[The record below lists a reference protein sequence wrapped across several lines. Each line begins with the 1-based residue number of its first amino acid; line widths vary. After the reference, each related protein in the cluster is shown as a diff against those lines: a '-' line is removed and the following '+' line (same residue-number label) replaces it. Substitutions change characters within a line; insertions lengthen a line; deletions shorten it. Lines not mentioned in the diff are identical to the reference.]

1 MNKEEGW
8 TTSRGL
14 NWLQR
19 TALGVTLEQL
29 ERSVDAIERMLDGA
43 PAGITYTMA
52 LDLEPATLRQI
63 REQCA
68 AVRRQ
73 IADIAAAFA
82 LPPRQSNVR
91 QMIVAEMSNAW
102 AHLEDLR
109 PSKLQRYG
117 SVDPILNETLAPRL
131 ERLIHLVL
139 AIDELARSRE

>member
-1 MNKEEGW
+1 MSE
-8 TTSRGL
+8 GL

-19 TALGVTLEQL
+19 TALAVTLEQL
-29 ERSVDAIERMLDGA
+29 ERSVDEIERALDGA
-43 PAGITYTMA
+43 PAGATYIVV

-82 LPPRQSNVR
+82 LPPRESNVR

-117 SVDPILNETLAPRL
+117 DVDPILDETLAPQL
-131 ERLIHLVL
+131 ERLIRLVL
-139 AIDELARSRE
+139 EIEDLARSEAQA

>member
-1 MNKEEGW
+1 MSE
-8 TTSRGL
+8 GL

-19 TALGVTLEQL
+19 TALAVTLEQL
-29 ERSVDAIERMLDGA
+29 ERSVDEIERTLDDA
-43 PAGITYTMA
+43 PAGATYVVV
-52 LDLEPATLRQI
+52 LDLEPSAVRQI

-82 LPPRQSNVR
+82 LPQRQSNVR

-117 SVDPILNETLAPRL
+117 SVDPILGETLTPRL
-131 ERLIHLVL
+131 ERLIRLVL
-139 AIDELARSRE
+139 AVEELARSEE